1 MSISPKSHIWLARIL
16 IGTVCIIN
24 LQSAL
29 VFYTNP
35 GRFAPMYELT
45 GVPGQAVIQGFAVL
59 FLMWNVPYAVALLN
73 PVKYRVS
80 LFEAIFMQFIGL
92 VGESLIFFSISIE
105 YDLLRNSILRF
116 IIFDGGG
123 LVALIT
129 AAWLIKPC
137 IPTKI
142 QPLLEENR

>member
-1 MSISPKSHIWLARIL
+1 MPLSPKSHIWLARIL
-16 IGTVCIIN
+16 IGTVSIIN
-24 LQSAL
+24 IQSAL
-29 VFYTNP
+29 VFFTHP
-35 GRFAPMYELT
+35 GRFAPMYQLT
-45 GVPGQAVIQGFAVL
+45 GVPGQAAIQGFALL
-59 FLMWNVPYAVALLN
+59 FLMWNVPYLVAFLN
-73 PVKYRVS
+73 PIKFRVS
-80 LFEAIFMQFIGL
+80 LYEAIIMQCIGL

-116 IIFDGGG
+116 IIFDGGA
-123 LVALIT
+123 LIALIT